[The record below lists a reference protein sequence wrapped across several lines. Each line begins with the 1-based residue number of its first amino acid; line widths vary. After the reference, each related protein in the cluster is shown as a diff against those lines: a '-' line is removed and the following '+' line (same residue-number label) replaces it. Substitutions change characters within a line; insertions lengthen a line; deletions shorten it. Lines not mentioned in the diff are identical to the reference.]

1 MGRRHT
7 ILPRSVLPAVLTA
20 APHLLWLLHPL
31 EDKPMGM
38 QMIVM
43 DDDVLLLK
51 TAETAMSKRG
61 EFANKKG
68 C

>member
-1 MGRRHT
+1 MSSHAWADGMM
-7 ILPRSVLPAVLTA
+7 PRSVLPAVLTA

-43 DDDVLLLK
+43 DDDMNESDPL
-51 TAETAMSKRG
+51 
-61 EFANKKG
+61 
-68 C
+68 